1 MSPLRRSLAAL
12 LVLVLIP
19 GIGRVA
25 NGTRGWFVVGGLSMQ
40 PSELAKIAFAV
51 WGAHLLATRRMERA
65 SLREM

>member
-1 MSPLRRSLAAL
+1 MGLFACWFALRLPVRFIRATAFLGFSATIVM

-40 PSELAKIAFAV
+40 PS
-51 WGAHLLATRRMERA
+51 
-65 SLREM
+65 